1 MTKAGRWYEVFAY
14 QPAARQFAVGF
25 TDISGRKRTE
35 ESLRQVLTRA
45 EEGDRMLS
53 ALMEYVPEGITMA
66 DKALNLVRVSRYGME
81 MIGGPHEGMSTEDV
95 AAQWKVCH
103 ANGNTPMAFEELP
116 LMRAVQRGEVVKDAE
131 VVQVNAR
138 GEGLPLLCTA
148 GPIRDATGNVIGGI
162 AAWRDITERKQMEA
176 ELRRSRDELEL
187 RVQER
192 TAELEKANA
201 ELGRYNRQLEGAALA
216 AASLNR
222 PLGVIAVHRLRSYS
236 HNSARFSC
244 RWLPP
249 SSEPISAPMPTGWE

>member
-1 MTKAGRWYEVFAY
+1 
-14 QPAARQFAVGF
+14 
-25 TDISGRKRTE
+25 
-35 ESLRQVLTRA
+35 
-45 EEGDRMLS
+45 
-53 ALMEYVPEGITMA
+53 
-66 DKALNLVRVSRYGME
+66 
-81 MIGGPHEGMSTEDV
+81 
-95 AAQWKVCH
+95 
-103 ANGNTPMAFEELP
+103 MAFEELP
-116 LMRAVQRGEVVKDAE
+116 LVRAVQRGDVVKDAE

-201 ELGRYNRQLEGAALA
+201 ELARYNRQLEGAALA
-216 AASLNR
+216 AASPNR